1 MQGFGG
7 GNLLQRD
14 HLEDVY
20 LHGRIIVKGIFQELD
35 GGREL
40 DRAGSG

>member
-7 GNLLQRD
+7 GNLMERD
-14 HLEDVY
+14 HLEDIGVN
-20 LHGRIIVKGIFQELD
+20 GRIIVKGIFQELD

-40 DRAGSG
+40 DRSGLG